1 MSTFRYVVLVFGL
14 NITLWADFSI
24 DAFRSKLLTSAVSMY
39 FESKGYGKVE
49 NATVDTVKKT
59 LHFTLMPEGE
69 TQKLIIDIGNY
80 SVKKIDGEEKLV
92 LQNIK
97 TNRIWLTKIFADHM
111 NEGIRVPMGPG
122 TKGAGALLLDF

>member
-1 MSTFRYVVLVFGL
+1 MLIFKPIVLIIALSVTVFG
-14 NITLWADFSI
+14 DFSI
-24 DAFRSKLLTSAVSMY
+24 DTFRSKLLTSAVSIY

-49 NATVDTVKKT
+49 NATVDTTKKT

-69 TQKLIIDIGNY
+69 TQKLIIDIGRY
-80 SVKKIDGEEKLV
+80 SVKKIDNEDNLV

-97 TNRIWLTKIFADHM
+97 TNRTWLTKMFADHM
-111 NEGIRVPMGPG
+111 SDGIQVPMGAT